1 MRIGIIGAGQI
12 GTVLSKHLALV
23 GHDVS
28 LTGLLVAR
36 TVSAVASFADVVV
49 VAVPFHRRW
58 DLPVLE
64 TAGKPVIDTTNY
76 DPQLDG
82 HIFALDDDRTTS
94 SELMQAHLA
103 GAQLVKAF
111 NAITPEDLRDH
122 AHRDR
127 YLSGLYTRRA
137 IPVSGDHIRAKK
149 TAMAL
154 IEEIGFDA
162 VNAGGLARGGRKH
175 QPGTPVYAADLTAHD
190 LRARLHLAT

>member
-12 GTVLSKHLALV
+12 GTILSKHLALV

-28 LTGLLVAR
+28 LTGLLANR
-36 TVSAVASFADVVV
+36 TVSAVANFADVVV
-49 VAVPFHRRW
+49 IAVPFHRYQE
-58 DLPVLE
+58 LPVLE
-64 TAGKPVIDTTNY
+64 LAGKPVVDTTNY
-76 DPQLDG
+76 DPELDG
-82 HIFALDDDRTTS
+82 RIPALDQDLTTS
-94 SELMQAHLA
+94 SELIAAHLT
-103 GAQLVKAF
+103 GAHLVKAF
-111 NAITPEDLRDH
+111 NAISAPHLRDH

-127 YLSGLYTRRA
+127 LDGRRA